1 MTNTLGIDYAEDA
14 GEMMTDSGQ
23 TCTIASVSVA
33 CVAGAETRVLEL
45 EDASD
50 VVMYERPCM
59 IKAADVTTVPAM
71 YSKVT
76 MSAMEY
82 AVTDLVNDPDEGVI
96 VLQLQRK
103 VDR

>member
-1 MTNTLGIDYAEDA
+1 MANTLGIDYAEDA

-23 TCTIASVSVA
+23 TCTIASVSVE

-45 EDASD
+45 EDTSD
-50 VVMYERPCM
+50 VVMYERPCL
-59 IKAADVTTVPAM
+59 IKTADVASVPAM

-76 MSAMEY
+76 MNALVYS
-82 AVTDLVNDPDEGVI
+82 VTDLVNDPDEGVI

>member
-1 MTNTLGIDYAEDA
+1 MANTLGIDYAADA

-23 TCTIASVSVA
+23 TCTIAGASVE

-45 EDASD
+45 IDTLD
-50 VVMYERPCM
+50 IVMYERSCM
-59 IKAADVTTVPAM
+59 IKTADVASVPAM

-76 MSAMEY
+76 ISSLLY
-82 AVTDLVNDPDEGVI
+82 SVVDLSNDPDEGVF

>member
-1 MTNTLGIDYAEDA
+1 MSNTLGIDYAEDA

-23 TCTIASVSVA
+23 TCTIAGVSVV

-45 EDASD
+45 IDTSD
-50 VVMYERPCM
+50 IVMYERPCM
-59 IKAADVTTVPAM
+59 IKAADVSSVPAM

-76 MSAMEY
+76 MNALEY
-82 AVTDLVNDPDEGVI
+82 SVTDLVNDPDEGVI